1 MDVFEAINKR
11 YSTRGFHSEPI
22 PREIIEKLLEA
33 ARQAP
38 SAGNL
43 QPWFFYVVQDEIKR
57 EQLALAAGGQRF
69 VAQAPLDI
77 VVCAEPQ
84 VSAARYLERGAS
96 LYCLQDTA
104 IAAQHIILAAT
115 AEGLGSCWVGAF
127 DEDKVSEVLDIPS
140 GRRPIAIL
148 AIGYPAA
155 PPRGTSRK
163 ALDEITEWI

>member
-104 IAAQHIILAAT
+104 IALEYQ
-115 AEGLGSCWVGAF
+115 V
-127 DEDKVSEVLDIPS
+127 VV
-140 GRRPIAIL
+140 
-148 AIGYPAA
+148 
-155 PPRGTSRK
+155 
-163 ALDEITEWI
+163 